1 MRELSR
7 IFKGILLVRK
17 DIITSSSTIGVNNCK
32 PEVFLVGLWRHESER
47 VFADKMINNKDKD
60 TVRNYINDMCAEH
73 FSQLEAEINEKFASD
88 KTFDFCD
95 FLREDVKNEEGLVE
109 VEAEKI
115 YEAINDKEK
124 LRARIYYLLD
134 EYNTKYSSKK
144 MPLVIFDDA
153 LKHLLR
159 ISRCI

>member
-17 DIITSSSTIGVNNCK
+17 DIITSSSTIGINNCK

-73 FSQLEAEINEKFASD
+73 FS
-88 KTFDFCD
+88 
-95 FLREDVKNEEGLVE
+95 
-109 VEAEKI
+109 
-115 YEAINDKEK
+115 
-124 LRARIYYLLD
+124 
-134 EYNTKYSSKK
+134 
-144 MPLVIFDDA
+144 
-153 LKHLLR
+153 
-159 ISRCI
+159 

>member
-1 MRELSR
+1 
-7 IFKGILLVRK
+7 
-17 DIITSSSTIGVNNCK
+17 
-32 PEVFLVGLWRHESER
+32 
-47 VFADKMINNKDKD
+47 
-60 TVRNYINDMCAEH
+60 MCAEH

-109 VEAEKI
+109 IEAEKI
-115 YEAINDKEK
+115 YEGIMDKEK
-124 LRARIYYLLD
+124 LRTRVYYLLD

-153 LKHLLR
+153 MKHLLR
-159 ISRCI
+159 ISRCIQQ